1 MDNLDEI
8 LIVKNNKSFTYVN
21 KKGFEIIDEI
31 QLSILGKHIESI
43 DKIFSL
49 SNLLFFLKRT

>member
-49 SNLLFFLKRT
+49 SNLLFLS